1 MVQLLQLIIV
11 LFVFFTLSRTLLRF
25 KDKKINFG
33 ELLFWTLLWTFVV
46 IFSLVPDLLSSIT
59 VLIGISRP
67 LDFATYS
74 SVLLLFYLIF
84 RLYIKQETTNQ
95 DVTKLTR
102 EIAMLSLKKVKKWNS
117 PYIDWLT
124 KLLVAH

>member
-102 EIAMLSLKKVKKWNS
+102 EIAMLSLKKVKK
-117 PYIDWLT
+117 
-124 KLLVAH
+124 